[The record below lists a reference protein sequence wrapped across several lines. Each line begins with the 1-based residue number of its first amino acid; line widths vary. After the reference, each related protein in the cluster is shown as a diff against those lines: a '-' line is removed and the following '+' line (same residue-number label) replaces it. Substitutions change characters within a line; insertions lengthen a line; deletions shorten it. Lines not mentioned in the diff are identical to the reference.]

1 MMDVY
6 SPKPGMISNPE
17 GLPQIP
23 MAASFPEN
31 ANARVIMVAGKRCR
45 LELAGGRVVDAIARG
60 KLYEGEEG
68 GEVVVGDVVHAEE
81 HHGNWMVESVLP
93 RSNEFVREGLRK
105 ERQVL
110 FANADRVLIL
120 ASLSQPETK
129 TAAMDRFL
137 VSALHGNV
145 PPMLVLTKTD
155 LDAEGQR
162 TQKVKQTYESF
173 DLPVFALSNVTG
185 EGVEALAEHLQEGIT
200 ALVGN
205 SGVGKSSLLNR
216 LIPGL
221 DLRVSDVSS
230 WSGKGVHTT
239 TAAVLVPYGKRAA
252 MIDTAG
258 MKSFVPYGIT
268 RDNLEELFP
277 DISRFAPDC
286 RFRDCRH
293 LSEPDCAVRAAA
305 EKGDLSGGR
314 LRSYYRL
321 LEELA

>member
-1 MMDVY
+1 
-6 SPKPGMISNPE
+6 
-17 GLPQIP
+17 
-23 MAASFPEN
+23 
-31 ANARVIMVAGKRCR
+31 
-45 LELAGGRVVDAIARG
+45 
-60 KLYEGEEG
+60 
-68 GEVVVGDVVHAEE
+68 VVVGDLVRAEE
-81 HHGNWMVESVLP
+81 HHGNWMVEAVEP
-93 RSNEFVREGLRK
+93 RANEFVREGLRK

-129 TAAMDRFL
+129 TAAIDRFL
-137 VSALHGNV
+137 VAALCGNV
-145 PPMLVLTKTD
+145 LPVLVLTKTD
-155 LDAEGQR
+155 LDPDGERAREVAR
-162 TQKVKQTYESF
+162 TYDTF
-173 DLPVFALSNVTG
+173 DLPVHAISNVTG
-185 EGVEALAEHLQEGIT
+185 EGIEALAGPLREGVT

-221 DLRVSDVSS
+221 DLRVGEVSS

-239 TAAVLVPYGKRAA
+239 TAALMVPYGDRAA
-252 MIDTAG
+252 VIDTAG

-268 RDNLEELFP
+268 RDNLEDLFP

-293 LSEPDCAVRAAA
+293 QSEPDCAVRAAA
-305 EKGDLSGGR
+305 EKGDLPGGR